1 MALIPLSYYRDNSR
15 FPTPPSTKISIDT
28 FPNDLIQ
35 SNRGY
40 YTELTFMKYTN
51 GGLTGGFQLQG
62 IGGRGKPMTASG
74 GVKLPLPKKIND
86 NQTLSWTE
94 ISSLETAVGLA
105 QKVAG
110 AVGGLAGF
118 AAGRNNPLS
127 GVVGAYG
134 ASSVVAT
141 AASAA
146 ASPAVGAIT
155 GYAINPFQFM
165 TFKQPNYKEFSF
177 TWSFAPNNPQE
188 SRTLQKIITQFKQRS
203 LPTNQGLYLE
213 YPDILSI
220 RMFPEDGLGMRFKNC
235 AIISVQV
242 DYTGAGAPSFFRDTQ
257 APTVVNLS
265 LMLKEIQLWDQAD
278 YGLQY

>member
-15 FPTPPSTKISIDT
+15 FPTPPSTRISIDT

-51 GGLTGGFQLQG
+51 GFTGGLSIQG

-86 NQTLSWTE
+86 AQTLSWAE
-94 ISSLETAVGLA
+94 VSSLETAVGLA
-105 QKVAG
+105 SKVAG
-110 AVGGLAGF
+110 VAGGLAGL
-118 AAGRNNPLS
+118 AIGRNPISAL
-127 GVVGAYG
+127 VGAYG
-134 ASSVVAT
+134 ASSVVNT
-141 AASAA
+141 AAQAA
-146 ASPAVGAIT
+146 ANPAVSAVS

-177 TWSFAPNNPQE
+177 TWSLAPNNPQE
-188 SRTLQKIITQFKQRS
+188 SRTLQNIITQFKQRS

-220 RMFPEDGLGMRFKNC
+220 RMFPENGLGMRFKNC
-235 AIISVQV
+235 AILSVQV
-242 DYTGAGAPSFFRDTQ
+242 DYTGAGTPSFFRDTQ
-257 APTVVNLS
+257 APTVVNLT